1 MGEVVNIS
9 MRIDFLLLR
18 SQKNW
23 LLCQEDTSNEIEG
36 LLGIIDSIQDAAVE
50 QGVPV
55 ETVFGKVEEESL
67 PD

>member
-55 ETVFGKVEEESL
+55 ETVFGKIGRAHV
-67 PD
+67 